1 MITPKRTISTLRG
14 DRPDP
19 MTFVIDHLE
28 TIENILAHGRI
39 GKAHDLLKS
48 LIAALNRETLEPG
61 AA

>member
-1 MITPKRTISTLRG
+1 
-14 DRPDP
+14 